1 LAQAVARSAV
11 SGFCVEIDKQVIAGY
26 MGSKTEILAWLE

>member
-1 LAQAVARSAV
+1 LAQAVTRFTV